1 LLTDTS
7 EVIQSNQKTENKKE
21 EVEQQYFPEFITFV
35 DVTEQYIPRPK
46 NRLRRRGYTI
56 RARKRNTP

>member
-21 EVEQQYFPEFITFV
+21 EVEQQYFPEFIAFV
-35 DVTEQYIPRPK
+35 DVMEQYIPRHK